1 MPSYSH
7 SELKGQRSCKGFEVA
22 DDNYINSF
30 DTLNTDPATLLE
42 AKENDGIQNALV
54 STLFNPL
61 ESELDES
68 LDVAMELDISLSE
81 SFDVTEV
88 LAITE
93 KGYHSVST
101 SIGEDLIGKDVA
113 FPLDCNENILK
124 PNEARNKRAKIFKQS
139 FKLLPVAKADVK
151 FKRRRTRSSSKVEP
165 AVSSVGMADH
175 SYHKIPK
182 EVKFTVKAR
191 TSATVQKSAVMNC
204 ALIQESMQRNVKR
217 KCLMKQIQ
225 VFSVGRYTYICL
237 FVRLLLSLL
246 ELVTTLLS
254 IPIGCSLIT
263 VISKTTAFTDYR
275 CNVLVFHLKVTLIPV
290 DLYDYCFHS

>member
-101 SIGEDLIGKDVA
+101 SIGKDLIGKDVA

-124 PNEARNKRAKIFKQS
+124 PNEVRKKGAKIFKQS

-165 AVSSVGMADH
+165 SVSSVGMADH

-191 TSATVQKSAVMNC
+191 TSATVQKSAVINC

-263 VISKTTAFTDYR
+263 VNI
-275 CNVLVFHLKVTLIPV
+275 
-290 DLYDYCFHS
+290 